1 MSLICKKIK
10 TTMTNSIILIQLR
23 SILLLSSIFFTL
35 TTLKAQNYLTV
46 PFNNGFVGVK
56 NNNTSASNCYY
67 HSGSGG
73 VGWSNVQFAQ
83 NSSATIFTAQGNDI
97 PGFAVI
103 TDYSNVEHTIPG
115 FIKWRTNTGN
125 TVECFVFEP
134 TSSAT
139 LATNGL
145 NGSNSYAITTNNYIG
160 LTKNGTTI
168 SISPVPG
175 TVSGNAAGVLADLNN
190 YLAVFPKLNI
200 GNASVVE
207 STSSITIPVT
217 LSVAPS
223 SDVKVYFSLI
233 DSTAVLSNDYLTPAI
248 PATGFLTF
256 LASEPTMLTK
266 NITISIVD
274 NSINE
279 PTEYFKVVLSDPTNA
294 SIADGLAIITITDND
309 QALPVELTSFT
320 SECKETG
327 VDINWQTASEHNSEL
342 FTVEKSR
349 DGLNWMHLASL
360 EAAGNS
366 TTLIN
371 YNYVDA
377 EKSGVAYYRLQQVDQ
392 DGTEKTYGPISS
404 SCEAISGLVMKTY
417 PNPSSDLFTIN
428 IESEVPIPVAQ
439 IIVKDVFGRTVATKA
454 VSIVAGATQV
464 ELLVADIENGIY
476 SVTLEEN
483 GTAIKTVKQVIQ

>member
-1 MSLICKKIK
+1 MKL
-10 TTMTNSIILIQLR
+10 
-23 SILLLSSIFFTL
+23 SILPILLFYFSLFFFGITFS
-35 TTLKAQNYLTV
+35 QNYITV
-46 PFNNGFVGVK
+46 PFTNGFVGVK

-67 HSGSGG
+67 HSGTGG

-83 NSSATIFTAQGNDI
+83 NSSATIFTAQGNDV

-139 LATNGL
+139 LATNGI

-160 LTKNGTTI
+160 LTKNGLTI
-168 SISPVPG
+168 SISPIPG
-175 TVSGNAAGVLADLNN
+175 SVSGNAAGVLGDLNS
-190 YLAVFPKLNI
+190 YLGVFPKLSI

-207 STSSITIPVT
+207 GTSSVTIPVS

-233 DSTAVLSNDYLTPAI
+233 DSTAVSPNDYLTSAI

-256 LASEPTMLTK
+256 LASEPTILTK
-266 NITISIVD
+266 NISISIVD

-279 PTEYFKVVLSDPTNA
+279 LTEYIKVVLSDPTNA
-294 SIADGLAIITITDND
+294 SIADGLGVVTISDND
-309 QALPVELTSFT
+309 QNLPVELTLFT
-320 SECKETG
+320 TKCSELSTS
-327 VDINWQTASEHNSEL
+327 VSWQTASEFNSSA
-342 FTVEKSR
+342 FVIEKSR
-349 DGLNWMHLASL
+349 DGVNWANLATL
-360 EAAGNS
+360 AAAGNS

-371 YNYVDA
+371 YTYKDA
-377 EKSGVAYYRLQQVDQ
+377 EKSGLAYYRLQQVDQ

-404 SCEAISGLVMKTY
+404 NCVNNGISLKTF
-417 PNPSSDLFTIN
+417 PNPSSELFTIN
-428 IESEVPIPVAQ
+428 IESEVPMAVAQ
-439 IIVKDVFGRTVATKA
+439 IIVKDVFGRVVATKT
-454 VSIVAGATQV
+454 VSIVEGSTQV
-464 ELLVADIENGIY
+464 ELSNLTLEGGIYTVSLVENGKAIY
-476 SVTLEEN
+476 T
-483 GTAIKTVKQVIQ
+483 TKQVMQ